1 MDMLDPE
8 RVAKVYIMQWMH
20 ENGLHNALKAL
31 EKEIGLLYDDS
42 QLPVASQLMQLIWR
56 HVEGQAQQDQ
66 LAEDDEGGGD
76 DGDTGAGCGLG
87 LSGHMLG
94 SQTGIKD
101 SEGRGPA
108 ASSQRRH
115 HEEALRLLRAGAND
129 YAAQVMVAEVP
140 AEVHRSNIIA
150 VRMVPKQNYVVTAAG
165 DGYVRCVRYGTD
177 NAGDGRGGASSK
189 VVWEARVSDSA
200 LLSLALH
207 PEYSRG
213 LPLVAAGAMDG
224 RVAVLHGPTGATI
237 ATLQPH
243 TKYVVRV
250 AWAPALSTTGG
261 SFIVSR
267 EVLSGGQGG
276 DPSLILVSASTDE
289 TIVISRLD
297 LDLKLDLDLDVNLDV
312 PRGDLG
318 EARGLSAYPCGREVG
333 GPDVED
339 VSDPIGS
346 DRAAESADRNER
358 RHVRGP
364 GQGARGADAENIQ
377 IGNVNDNSTGGGDG
391 GGGDG
396 GAGGGGGG
404 GGRVRPACALELLRE
419 SDAEGLGQLKIVRQA
434 RKWIWIRIWIRIW
447 ERFWDLPQAGGF
459 SAGQ

>member
-165 DGYVRCVRYGTD
+165 GF
-177 NAGDGRGGASSK
+177 GRG
-189 VVWEARVSDSA
+189 
-200 LLSLALH
+200 
-207 PEYSRG
+207 
-213 LPLVAAGAMDG
+213 
-224 RVAVLHGPTGATI
+224 
-237 ATLQPH
+237 
-243 TKYVVRV
+243 
-250 AWAPALSTTGG
+250 
-261 SFIVSR
+261 
-267 EVLSGGQGG
+267 
-276 DPSLILVSASTDE
+276 
-289 TIVISRLD
+289 
-297 LDLKLDLDLDVNLDV
+297 V
-312 PRGDLG
+312 P
-318 EARGLSAYPCGREVG
+318 
-333 GPDVED
+333 
-339 VSDPIGS
+339 
-346 DRAAESADRNER
+346 
-358 RHVRGP
+358 
-364 GQGARGADAENIQ
+364 
-377 IGNVNDNSTGGGDG
+377 
-391 GGGDG
+391 
-396 GAGGGGGG
+396 
-404 GGRVRPACALELLRE
+404 
-419 SDAEGLGQLKIVRQA
+419 
-434 RKWIWIRIWIRIW
+434 
-447 ERFWDLPQAGGF
+447 
-459 SAGQ
+459 